1 MPFPSNTQYVPLKQG
16 NIIVADPVR
25 DVSPD
30 ETDIVG
36 DAQFPAAYYAYD
48 GTNVYFRMRLNAN
61 PRDKSSFKNFAWGVL
76 FDTDNNPST
85 YEWEL
90 VVNGLDN
97 VVQLIVNTVKIPNI
111 LTDQAEGTD
120 GKGKP
125 SYSETICNFDI
136 ARALAVEDGSKL
148 GGSTNFFIEFF
159 VPASTLFQLLGITES
174 SSIRFLFFTATNNNN
189 FNKDFIGTGQTLST
203 LFCDPVPIA
212 GGDVRAQL
220 AVTQTVAT
228 PSSVVIAGESTT
240 FTGTITV
247 TNTGRSSASTIFVQT
262 SYLFD
267 KLVSFTVTTKSLG
280 TTAFNS
286 ITRVLTWNVGNLA
299 VGANATLT
307 YQAVGVFT
315 SSGTRAVDT
324 KTASGID
331 SFTGAA
337 ITAPASSA
345 TVNTAALGGITG
357 TILDKATGLPLA
369 GVTVAAANTVT
380 SATAGQTTSGTGGVY
395 SFPSLAPNSYSLSYS
410 LANYQTATASTA
422 VTAGAVQT
430 VNVTLIPAPAALQG
444 TITASGT
451 GSPIPN
457 ATITVTDAIGVRVV
471 QASGNADGTYL
482 ISNLTPGY
490 YRVSIAADGFQAADF
505 PVTLAIGETRTQ
517 NAALTANPGTV
528 AGVITNAQT
537 RAHLAGVLVEALDNR
552 NSILSTAIT
561 AADGSYTLSS
571 LAPATNDRLR
581 ISAGT
586 FVTQVIGFSIASGQT
601 KTINAALSPVAG
613 ALTGIITDSATG
625 LPIAGASIRV
635 FTSEGITL
643 QTGSTGADGSYTIPS
658 LQPGSYSVVVMEEGY
673 AGRTIGAMINAGAV
687 TTLNVALQQLAGAI
701 SGTVTDTDGNPI
713 ADAIVRIFSNN
724 IIVVRV
730 ATREDGTYD
739 IGNLAPGS
747 YYVTVRAEGFG
758 GLSFSAAVN
767 PGETTI
773 ENFVLTPNPGSVAGT
788 VTDTSGNPIAG
799 AILTISLNVSGG
811 GLLATR
817 YVSQTDGSYLIENL
831 FPAPYLITAAAN
843 TFQSTF
849 QSVTVASDLRPV
861 ANFVLQSDPGTLS
874 GTVVDNNGIPIAGAA
889 VLIKTSTGNG
899 VTIAT
904 IFSDPNGHFQTSS
917 LAPGN
922 YTLLAS
928 APDFQTASATVSVR
942 SDEVTPIAL
951 ILIPDPG
958 SIQGSVV
965 DVRTGQPIFG
975 VLVSVTDINNFQVAS
990 IIADDVSTFRFDG
1003 LPPGSYTVSVRAL
1016 HYQSGTLGAI
1026 VMSNATTPIN
1036 FSLQPEPGIILGQVA
1051 PVVGGALVQLFN
1063 SNNILISTAI
1073 TDPQGS
1079 FGFLGEAVG
1088 AYYLTAIA
1096 DGFTSQVAG
1105 ATVTSNQTT
1114 QVTINLTPNPGSIA
1128 GTVIDTSGKPI
1139 ATAVVK
1145 VLNSNESIRGS
1156 SPAQGD
1162 GSYVVEGIP
1171 IGTKTVVASA
1181 PSFSNQVKGITIN
1194 PGQNVTQF
1202 DFVLM
1207 PNPGTVSGQITDSVS
1222 GLVIPGANIEI
1233 RADEASGLA
1242 VSAVAST
1249 PFGNY
1254 QFTGLA
1260 PGSYTVIAKAN
1271 NYATNTVGALVTS
1284 GGFTIANVSLN
1295 PQFGT
1300 INGMVK
1306 DTFGNPIGSNDTK
1319 IKLYTQDGTLI
1330 ETAFVSSNGSFSIM
1344 GVQAGEYILTASAP
1358 TFETETIGV
1367 SVLAGGVTNAQLI
1380 LTPQASAITGTVRNS
1395 ASFTPIS
1402 GALVN
1407 ITDID
1412 GLPIETA
1419 FTDNSGSFTVS
1430 GIPAGNFVVSAI
1442 APGFSNATAA
1452 VVTRSGQTASAD
1464 LSLSPLPGIVVGFVS
1479 DITNGANIPGAEI
1492 RISDA
1497 VTGAVVGTVLSGNG
1511 GQYTFPSLAAGTY
1524 KAIANANGYSA
1535 QFGGFTITAGDT
1547 TRYSFALQPLPGR
1560 LRGSVT
1566 RAGNGSPI
1574 TGATVQL
1581 LQFNNFGPPLT
1592 SILTDNN
1599 GLFDLGEVAATNY
1612 AITVTMDGFITAQT
1626 SALVNPGLTTDVTIA
1641 LRQSNT
1647 GVGGTVTFGA
1657 PSGPTPPS
1665 GPIGPP
1671 LPNSS
1676 ITIIDHNGVVGG
1688 NGITDKS
1695 GQYIVTSIPIGE
1707 HTIVASNQTA
1717 GTGTAFL
1724 PDRPGQTQTSD
1735 LQLGGSAKPVTGNAN
1750 NNTDNSPIPGA
1761 IVQVLDHGNNNT
1773 LLQTSITDKDGIYR
1787 TNPLPAGDY
1796 TVTISSPQHGSTAIS
1811 FVLPSDPPPTSTPP
1825 LTPPIALLS
1834 SEFGTLRGT
1843 IRDASGQPLN
1853 MALAAVVTD
1862 QQRLIR
1868 QIISNNNGQYALSNL
1883 AAGIANAEFSFPGK
1897 QTAVRMPTIVN
1908 GQTTILDIVLLD
1920 EDEE

>member
-1 MPFPSNTQYVPLKQG
+1 MPLRQG
-16 NIIVADPVR
+16 NIIVTDPVR

-48 GTNVYFRMRLNAN
+48 GTNVYFRIRLNAD
-61 PRDKSSFKNFAWGVL
+61 PRQKSSFKNFAWGVL

-97 VVQLIVNTVKIPNI
+97 EVQLIVNTVKIPNV

-125 SYSETICNFDI
+125 SYAESICNFDI
-136 ARALAVEDGSKL
+136 SRAQAVEDGSTL
-148 GGSTNFFIEFF
+148 GGSTNFFIDFF
-159 VPASTLFQLLGITES
+159 VPAATLFQLLGITDS

-203 LFCDPVPIA
+203 LFCDPVTIA
-212 GGDVRAQL
+212 GGDVRASL
-220 AVTQTVAT
+220 AVTQTVTT
-228 PSSVVIAGESTT
+228 PAPVVIAGESTT

-247 TNTGRSSASTIFVQT
+247 TNTGRSAASTIFIQA

-267 KLVSFTVTTKSLG
+267 KLITFNVTAKSLG
-280 TTAFNS
+280 TTAFNA
-286 ITRVLTWNVGNLA
+286 ITRALTWNVGNLA
-299 VGANATLT
+299 VGASATLT
-307 YQAVGVFT
+307 YQAVGLFAT
-315 SSGTRAVDT
+315 SGTRTVDT
-324 KTASGID
+324 KAATGID

-337 ITAPASSA
+337 IAAPITSA
-345 TVNTAALGGITG
+345 TVNAAALGGIAG
-357 TILDKATGLPLA
+357 TILDKSTGLPLVGA
-369 GVTVAAANTVT
+369 TVTAVNTAT
-380 SATAGQTTSGTGGVY
+380 SATAGQTTTGAGGVY
-395 SFPSLAPNSYSLSYS
+395 SFASLAPGSYSLSYS
-410 LANYQTATASTA
+410 LPTYLTAAASAA
-422 VTAGAVQT
+422 VTAGTVQT
-430 VNVTLIPAPAALQG
+430 VNVTLVPTPAALQG
-444 TITASGT
+444 SVTASGT
-451 GSPIPN
+451 GTPIPN
-457 ATITVTDAIGVRVV
+457 PTITVTNAIGVRVL
-471 QASGNADGTYL
+471 QASGDINGSYL
-482 ISNLTPGY
+482 INNLTPGY
-490 YRVSIAADGFQAADF
+490 YRVSIAADGFQAKDF
-505 PVTLAIGETRTQ
+505 PVTLGIGETRTLD
-517 NAALTANPGTV
+517 AALTPNPGTV
-528 AGVITNAQT
+528 TGIITNAQT
-537 RAHLAGVLVEALDNR
+537 GAPLAGALVEALDNR
-552 NSILSTAIT
+552 NSILSTALT

-581 ISAGT
+581 VSTDT

-601 KTINAALSPVAG
+601 RTINAALSPVAG

-625 LPIAGASIRV
+625 ATIAGASIRV

-658 LQPGSYSVVVMEEGY
+658 LMPGSYSVVIMEEGY
-673 AGRTIGAMINAGAV
+673 AGRTIGAMIHAGAV
-687 TTLNVALQQLAGAI
+687 TALNVALQQLAGAI
-701 SGTVTDTDGNPI
+701 SGTVTDTSGNPI

-758 GLSFSAAVN
+758 GLSFSAVVN

-773 ENFVLTPNPGSVAGT
+773 ENFVLTPNPGSVNGT

-811 GLLATR
+811 GLLTTR

-849 QSVTVASDLRPV
+849 QSVTVASNQRAV
-861 ANFVLQSDPGTLS
+861 ANFSLQSDPGTLS
-874 GTVVDNNGIPIAGAA
+874 GTVVDNNGIPVAGAA

-928 APDFQTASATVSVR
+928 APDFQTASATLSVR
-942 SDEVTPIAL
+942 SDEATPITL
-951 ILIPDPG
+951 VLIPDPG

-965 DVRTGQPIFG
+965 DARTGQPIFG

-990 IIADDVSTFRFDG
+990 IIADDVSTFQFDS

-1016 HYQSGTLGAI
+1016 NYQSGTLGAI
-1026 VMSNATTPIN
+1026 VMSNATTPIH
-1036 FSLQPEPGIILGQVA
+1036 FSLQPEPGIILGKVA

-1096 DGFTSQVAG
+1096 DGFTSQAAG
-1105 ATVTSNQTT
+1105 AAVTSNETT
-1114 QVTINLTPNPGSIA
+1114 QVTIHLTPNPGSLA
-1128 GTVIDTSGKPI
+1128 GTVVDTSGKPI
-1139 ATAVVK
+1139 TTAVVK

-1171 IGTKTVVASA
+1171 IGTKTVIASA
-1181 PSFSNQVKGITIN
+1181 PNFGNQVKGITIN

-1202 DFVLM
+1202 NFVLM
-1207 PNPGTVSGQITDSVS
+1207 PDPGTVSGQITDSVS
-1222 GLVIPGANIEI
+1222 GLVLPGANIEI

-1242 VSAVAST
+1242 VSTVAST

-1254 QFTGLA
+1254 QITGLA
-1260 PGSYTVIAKAN
+1260 PGAYTVIAKAN
-1271 NYATNTVGALVTS
+1271 NYATNTVGALATS
-1284 GGFTIANVSLN
+1284 NGFTIANLSLS
-1295 PQFGT
+1295 PLFGT
-1300 INGMVK
+1300 INGTVT
-1306 DTFGNPIGSNDTK
+1306 DAFGNPIGSNDTK
-1319 IKLYTQDGTLI
+1319 IKLYTQEGSLI
-1330 ETAFVSSNGSFSIM
+1330 ETAFVSSNGTFSIM
-1344 GVQAGEYILTASAP
+1344 GVAPGEYVLTASAP
-1358 TFETETIGV
+1358 AFETQTIGL
-1367 SVLAGGVTNAQLI
+1367 SVLAGGVSNAQLI
-1380 LTPQASAITGTVRNS
+1380 LKPQTSAITGTIRNGS
-1395 ASFTPIS
+1395 TFTPIS

-1412 GLPIETA
+1412 GLPVETA

-1430 GIPAGNFVVSAI
+1430 GVPAGNFVVSAI
-1442 APGFSNATAA
+1442 APGFSSATSA
-1452 VVTRSGQTASAD
+1452 VVTRSGQTASTD
-1464 LSLSPLPGIVVGFVS
+1464 LTLSPLPGIVVGFVS
-1479 DITNGANIPGAEI
+1479 DATNGANIAGAEI
-1492 RISDA
+1492 RIIDA
-1497 VTGAVVGTVLSGNG
+1497 STGAVVGTIQSGNG
-1511 GQYTFPSLAAGTY
+1511 GQYAFPSLAPGNYQAV
-1524 KAIANANGYSA
+1524 ANANGYAA
-1535 QFGGFTITAGDT
+1535 QFGGFTIAAGET
-1547 TRYSFALQPLPGR
+1547 TRFSFALQPLPGR

-1566 RAGNGSPI
+1566 RAGTSTPI

-1581 LQFNNFGPPLT
+1581 LQFNNFGPPLA

-1599 GLFDLGEVAATNY
+1599 GLFDLGEVAAANY
-1612 AITVTMDGFITAQT
+1612 AITVTLDGFITEQT
-1626 SALVNPGLTTDVTIA
+1626 SALVNRGETTAIAIA

-1647 GVGGTVTFGA
+1647 GVAGTVTFGA

-1676 ITIIDHNGVVGG
+1676 ITVIDHNGVVGG

-1695 GQYIVTSIPIGE
+1695 GQYIIPSIPTGE
-1707 HTIVASNQTA
+1707 HTIVASNPAA
-1717 GTGTAFL
+1717 GTGTTFL
-1724 PDRPGQTQTSD
+1724 PDRPGQTQTAD
-1735 LQLGGSAKPVTGNAN
+1735 LQLGSAATPITGTAN
-1750 NNTDNSPIPGA
+1750 NTTDSSPIPGA

-1773 LLQTSITDKDGIYR
+1773 LLLTSVTDKDGIYR
-1787 TNPLPAGDY
+1787 TNPLPPGDY
-1796 TVTISSPQHGSTAIS
+1796 TVTISSPQHGSNAVS
-1811 FVLPSDPPPTSTPP
+1811 FVIPADPSPTLTPP
-1825 LTPPIALLS
+1825 LTPPTALLS

-1853 MALAAVVTD
+1853 LALAAIVTE

-1868 QIISNNNGQYALSNL
+1868 QIISNNTGQYALSNL
-1883 AAGIANAEFSFPGK
+1883 AAGVANAEFSFPGK
-1897 QTAVRMPTIVN
+1897 QTAVRMPTIFN
-1908 GQTTILDIVLLD
+1908 GQTTILDIILLD

>member
-1 MPFPSNTQYVPLKQG
+1 MPFPSNSQYVPLRQG
-16 NIIVADPVR
+16 NIIVTDPVR

-48 GTNVYFRMRLNAN
+48 GTNVYFRLRLNAD
-61 PRDKSSFKNFAWGVL
+61 PRDKSNFKNFAWGVL

-97 VVQLIVNTVKIPNI
+97 EVQLIANTVKIPNVF
-111 LTDQAEGTD
+111 TDQAEGID
-120 GKGKP
+120 GKGAP
-125 SYSETICNFDI
+125 NYAETICNFDI
-136 ARALAVEDGSKL
+136 ARAQATEDGSKL
-148 GGSTNFFIEFF
+148 GNLTNFFIDFF
-159 VPASTLFQLLGITES
+159 VPAARLFQLLGITDS
-174 SSIRFLFFTATNNNN
+174 SSTRFLFFTATNNNN

-203 LFCDPVPIA
+203 LFCDPVTIA
-212 GGDVRAQL
+212 GGDVRAKI
-220 AVTQTVAT
+220 AVTQTITT
-228 PSSVVIAGESTT
+228 PSPVVIAGESTT

-247 TNTGRSSASTIFVQT
+247 TNTGRSAASTIFVQA

-267 KLVSFTVTTKSLG
+267 KLVTFTVTSQTLG
-280 TTAFNS
+280 TTAFNA

-299 VGANATLT
+299 VGASATLN
-307 YQAVGVFT
+307 YQAVGLFT
-315 SSGTRAVDT
+315 TSGTRTVDT
-324 KTASGID
+324 KSASGID
-331 SFTGAA
+331 SFTGAS
-337 ITAPASSA
+337 ISAPPTSA
-345 TVNTAALGGITG
+345 TVNVTALGGITG
-357 TILDKATGLPLA
+357 TILDKATGLPLVGA
-369 GVTVAAANTVT
+369 VVTATNT
-380 SATAGQTTSGTGGVY
+380 ATNIAAGQTTSGTGGVY
-395 SFPSLAPNSYSLSYS
+395 SFPSLIPGSYSLSYS
-410 LANYQTATASTA
+410 LPTYLTATASAT
-422 VTAGAVQT
+422 VTVGTVQT
-430 VNVTLIPAPAALQG
+430 VNVTLIPTPATIQG
-444 TITASGT
+444 SVTAAGT
-451 GSPIPN
+451 GAPIAN
-457 ATITVTDAIGVRVV
+457 STITVTNAIGVRVIQV
-471 QASGNADGTYL
+471 NGGLDGNYL
-482 ISNLTPGY
+482 INNLTPGY
-490 YRVSIAADGFQAADF
+490 YRVSIAADGFQAKDF
-505 PVTLAIGETRTQ
+505 PITLVVGETRTI
-517 NAALTANPGTV
+517 NAVLSPNPGTV
-528 AGVITNAQT
+528 TGIITNAQT
-537 RAHLAGVLVEALDNR
+537 GAPLAGALVEALDNR

-571 LAPATNDRLR
+571 LAPASNDRLR
-581 ISAGT
+581 VSADT
-586 FVTQVIGFSIASGQT
+586 FVTQVIGFSITAGQT
-601 KTINAALSPVAG
+601 RTINAALSPVAG
-613 ALTGIITDSATG
+613 TLTGTITDSATG
-625 LPIAGASIRV
+625 APLAGASIRV

-643 QTGSTGADGSYTIPS
+643 QTTSTAADGSYTIPS
-658 LQPGSYSVVVMEEGY
+658 LQPGSYSVVIMDEGY
-673 AGRTIGAMINAGAV
+673 AGRTIGALINAGAV

-701 SGTVTDTDGNPI
+701 SGTVTDTSGNPI

-739 IGNLAPGS
+739 IGNLTPGS
-747 YYVTVRAEGFG
+747 YYVSVRAEGFG
-758 GLSFSAAVN
+758 GLSFSAVVN

-773 ENFVLTPNPGSVAGT
+773 ENFVLTPNPGSVSGT
-788 VTDTSGNPIAG
+788 VTDSSGNPIAG

-811 GLLATR
+811 GLITTR

-831 FPAPYLITAAAN
+831 FPAPYLITVAAN

-849 QSVTVASDLRPV
+849 QSVTVASEQRAV
-861 ANFVLQSDPGTLS
+861 ANFVLQSNPGTLS
-874 GTVVDNNGIPIAGAA
+874 GTVVDNNGIPVAGAA

-922 YTLLAS
+922 YTLLSS
-928 APDFQTASATVSVR
+928 APDFQTASATVTVR
-942 SDEVTPIAL
+942 SDEVTPITL
-951 ILIPDPG
+951 VLLPDPG

-965 DVRTGQPIFG
+965 DARTGQPIFG
-975 VLVSVTDINNFQVAS
+975 VLVSVTDINNFQIAS
-990 IIADDVSTFRFDG
+990 IIADDVSTFRFDS
-1003 LPPGSYTVSVRAL
+1003 LPPGSYTVAVRAL

-1026 VMSNATTPIN
+1026 VMSNSTTPID
-1036 FSLQPEPGIILGQVA
+1036 FRLQPEPGIILGKVA
-1051 PVVGGALVQLFN
+1051 PAIGGALVQLFN

-1128 GTVIDTSGKPI
+1128 GAVVDTAGNPI
-1139 ATAVVK
+1139 PTAVVK

-1171 IGTKTVVASA
+1171 VGTKTVIASA
-1181 PSFSNQVKGITIN
+1181 PNFSNQVKGLTIN
-1194 PGQNVTQF
+1194 PGQDVTQF
-1202 DFVLM
+1202 NFVLQAD
-1207 PNPGTVSGQITDSVS
+1207 PGTVSGQITDSVS

-1271 NYATNTVGALVTS
+1271 NYGTNTVGALVTS
-1284 GGFTIANVSLN
+1284 NGFTIANVSLN
-1295 PQFGT
+1295 PLFGT
-1300 INGMVK
+1300 INGVVT
-1306 DTFGNPIGSNDTK
+1306 DTLGSPIGSNDTK

-1330 ETAFVSSNGSFSIM
+1330 ETAFVSSNGTFSII

-1358 TFETETIGV
+1358 TFETQTIGI
-1367 SVLAGGVTNAQLI
+1367 SVLAGGVSNVPLM
-1380 LTPQASAITGTVRNS
+1380 LTLQTSAITGTVRNG
-1395 ASFTPIS
+1395 ATLAPIS

-1407 ITDID
+1407 ITSIQ
-1412 GLPIETA
+1412 GLPVDTA

-1430 GIPAGNFVVSAI
+1430 GAPAGNFVVTAI
-1442 APGFSNATAA
+1442 ASGFGSATAA
-1452 VVTRSGQTASAD
+1452 VVTRSGQTASTD
-1464 LSLSPLPGIVVGFVS
+1464 LALTPLPGAVLGFVS
-1479 DITNGANIPGAEI
+1479 DASNGANIAGAEI

-1497 VTGAVVGTVLSGNG
+1497 VIGTVQTGNG
-1511 GQYTFPSLAAGTY
+1511 GQYTFLPLAPGIYTAV
-1524 KAIANANGYSA
+1524 ANARSYAS
-1535 QFGGFTITAGDT
+1535 QFGGFIITAGET
-1547 TRYSFALQPLPGR
+1547 TRYSFAMQPLPGR

-1566 RAGNGSPI
+1566 RAESGTPVV
-1574 TGATVQL
+1574 GATVQL
-1581 LQFNNFGPPLT
+1581 LQFNNFGPPLL

-1612 AITVTMDGFITAQT
+1612 AITVTLDGFITEQT
-1626 SALVNPGLTTDVTIA
+1626 SALVNRGETTIITIA

-1657 PSGPTPPS
+1657 PSGPTPPA

-1671 LPNSS
+1671 LPNSA

-1688 NGITDKS
+1688 NGITDKN
-1695 GQYIVTSIPIGE
+1695 GQYIIPSIPTGE
-1707 HTIVASNQTA
+1707 HTIVASNPAA

-1735 LQLGGSAKPVTGNAN
+1735 LQLGGAAKPVTGNTN
-1750 NNTDNSPIPGA
+1750 NNTDNSPIQGA
-1761 IVQVLDHGNNNT
+1761 VVQVLDHGNNNT
-1773 LLQTSITDKDGIYR
+1773 VLQTSITDKDGIYR
-1787 TNPLPAGDY
+1787 TNPLPPGDY
-1796 TVTISSPQHGSTAIS
+1796 TVTISSPQHGSAAVS
-1811 FVLPSDPPPTSTPP
+1811 FVLPSDPPPALSPP
-1825 LTPPIALLS
+1825 LTPPVALLS

-1868 QIISNNNGQYALSNL
+1868 QIISNHSGQYGLSNL

-1897 QTAVRMPTIVN
+1897 QTAVRMPTIVD
-1908 GQTTILDIVLLD
+1908 GQTTVLDIILLD